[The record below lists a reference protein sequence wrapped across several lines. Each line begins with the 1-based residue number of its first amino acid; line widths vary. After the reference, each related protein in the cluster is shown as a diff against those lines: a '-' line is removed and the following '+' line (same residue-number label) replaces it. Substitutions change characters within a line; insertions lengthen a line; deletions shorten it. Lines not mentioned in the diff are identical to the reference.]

1 MSQAL
6 PRVTVLMALY
16 QGAAFLRP
24 QLDSIADQDDVD
36 WRLIVSDDGSTDE
49 GPAMVRDFAG
59 RRPGRVTLRDGPR
72 GGAAANFRALL
83 RAAPAGDL
91 AALSDQDDV
100 WLPGKLARAAEV
112 LASLPAERPAI
123 YCSRVTICDRAL
135 APVGL
140 SRLPRRPP
148 SFRHA
153 LVQNM
158 VQGNTLVLNPAAL
171 RLVQTA
177 DMVAGDVVMHDWW
190 IYQVVS
196 GAGGRVVYDPTPWVQ
211 YRQHGGNVVGAND
224 GARSRAAS
232 LGRMLRGE
240 HADWSRR
247 NLDALTRCAPLFSA
261 EKRRTLAEFRRL
273 VEGGPAA
280 RLAAMRRGGFYR
292 QGGLSQAALWAA
304 AALGR
309 V

>member
-1 MSQAL
+1 MSQTL

-24 QLDSIADQDDVD
+24 QLESIAAQEGVE
-36 WRLIVSDDGSTDE
+36 WRLVVGDDGSTDG
-49 GPAMVRDFAG
+49 GPDLVRDFAL
-59 RRPGRVTLRDGPR
+59 RHPGRVTLQDGPR
-72 GGAAANFRALL
+72 DGAAANFRALL
-83 RAAPAGDL
+83 RAAPAGELTAL
-91 AALSDQDDV
+91 ADQDDA
-100 WLPGKLARAAEV
+100 WLPGKLARAAAV
-112 LASLPAERPAI
+112 LGGLPPERPAI
-123 YCSRVTICDRAL
+123 YCSRVTICDTGL

-140 SRLPRRPP
+140 SRLPKRPP

-177 DMVAGDVVMHDWW
+177 DLVAGEIVMHDWW

-196 GAGGRVVYDPTPWVQ
+196 GAGGTVVYDPAPWVM

-240 HADWSRR
+240 HAEWSRR
-247 NLDALTRCAPLFSA
+247 NLAALARCAPLFA
-261 EKRRTLAEFRRL
+261 TEKRRTLAEFRRL
-273 VEGGPAA
+273 VEGGPLT
-280 RLAAMRRGGFYR
+280 RLSAMRRGGFYR

-304 AALGR
+304 AVLGR